1 MAAPTPVTYTEWN
14 GSRGLTYWRA
24 EWTDGTQLT
33 DSVVIDVSAL
43 APAPTSVKVR
53 AIKATLN
60 GDIQATLEYDA
71 TTDQLIYDFEG
82 QTDATI
88 VDVVDFT
95 DGPNTGRAPSAG
107 AAGFAGDVMLTTLN
121 AASGDELTLLISF
134 QKKT

>member
-1 MAAPTPVTYTEWN
+1 MAAPTPTTWTEWN
-14 GSRGLTYWRA
+14 GSRGLAYWRA

-95 DGPNTGRAPSAG
+95 DGPNTGRAPSPG
-107 AAGFAGDVMLTTLN
+107 ATGFAGDVMLTTLN